1 MTKGSR
7 RGCIALKKAILG
19 IDDEEESTF
28 TIHVD
33 GRTFHFQGR
42 QLVGVSYNQK
52 LWCNHNIAQNSEER
66 ERWMQALDTA
76 IKRLLQPVKVSSQ
89 QHRAMRAL
97 ILICMQRLE
106 LNLPL
111 AKRGLSVENRLAI
124 CESYHDLLVEQIQVS
139 QMCVLAK

>member
-52 LWCNHNIAQNSEER
+52 LWCYHIAQNSEER

-89 QHRAMRAL
+89 QHRAMLAM
-97 ILICMQRLE
+97 ILWYAE
-106 LNLPL
+106 
-111 AKRGLSVENRLAI
+111 AGVESTTGEERTVSG
-124 CESYHDLLVEQIQVS
+124 EQTSYL
-139 QMCVLAK
+139 